1 MTLGL
6 AVKNFQNYSCFSDI
20 FQPKSVQQTISGVHQ
35 NAFHICCLIIH
46 PILHL
51 HDPVWIL
58 FKQYSRNASD
68 NSRWPWV

>member
-6 AVKNFQNYSCFSDI
+6 AVTSKNFQNYSRFSDI

-46 PILHL
+46 LYL
-51 HDPVWIL
+51 KL
-58 FKQYSRNASD
+58 SLL
-68 NSRWPWV
+68 